1 MSMSMQTPGLS
12 SGSRNIHTFV
22 PLPRTSSSDSL
33 MTHGGLPSHRVL
45 NPEPHLRQIPHPRIM
60 NPMRE
65 DVHPNPDDISTSSVR
80 PISSSS
86 TTGPFSR
93 PDSSQVLWLLQDNM
107 SAPVHQLI
115 LHPSPI
121 PALPTIQNADAS
133 VQIHLKLLLHR
144 LSLNRKLASEPSTAA
159 DTRLPAS
166 TPTDPA
172 SGRIAGA
179 PEVEPSAPVSISIG
193 TRVLNDIGDQQLLEY
208 KQDSCSRPSW
218 KTIGQ
223 RLRRTPESCQARW
236 MFLQNT
242 HRT

>member
-1 MSMSMQTPGLS
+1 MAPPGQHVRSRTTTNTTPLTHS
-12 SGSRNIHTFV
+12 STPNNPKRRCTRPNTPETTPAPV
-22 PLPRTSSSDSL
+22 VTEPEAETDSDN
-33 MTHGGLPSHRVL
+33 GLP
-45 NPEPHLRQIPHPRIM
+45 
-60 NPMRE
+60 
-65 DVHPNPDDISTSSVR
+65 
-80 PISSSS
+80 
-86 TTGPFSR
+86 G
-93 PDSSQVLWLLQDNM
+93 
-107 SAPVHQLI
+107 
-115 LHPSPI
+115 
-121 PALPTIQNADAS
+121 
-133 VQIHLKLLLHR
+133 
-144 LSLNRKLASEPSTAA
+144 ASEPSTAA

-242 HRT
+242 RRI

>member
-1 MSMSMQTPGLS
+1 MAPPGQHVRSRTPTNTTPLTHS
-12 SGSRNIHTFV
+12 STPNNPKRRCIRPNTPETTPALV
-22 PLPRTSSSDSL
+22 VTEPEAETDSDN
-33 MTHGGLPSHRVL
+33 GLPV
-45 NPEPHLRQIPHPRIM
+45 
-60 NPMRE
+60 
-65 DVHPNPDDISTSSVR
+65 
-80 PISSSS
+80 
-86 TTGPFSR
+86 
-93 PDSSQVLWLLQDNM
+93 
-107 SAPVHQLI
+107 
-115 LHPSPI
+115 
-121 PALPTIQNADAS
+121 ALS
-133 VQIHLKLLLHR
+133 LHR
-144 LSLNRKLASEPSTAA
+144 QLTLDS
-159 DTRLPAS
+159 RLPAS

-242 HRT
+242 RRT